1 MNGENKHLFSIK
13 LSYRCVFTCCR
24 PPRSSPLPPS
34 YFILAPIGANLSFS
48 RLEWKQTLFFSLP
61 YIFTE
66 IACEKFNLHY
76 IKHKNIAFAKKI
88 TSQLLIVIC
97 SIDLS
102 DITSHPVKNLFLSLH
117 NSTETR
123 IKYSTVMY
131 SQFWGHCKY
140 TYQHTVRHWFCY
152 TKMMRWWG

>member
-1 MNGENKHLFSIK
+1 MNSSLFMNGENKHLFSIK

-76 IKHKNIAFAKKI
+76 IKHKNIAFAK
-88 TSQLLIVIC
+88 SHLPAAYCNLLIWPFWYWIISC
-97 SIDLS
+97 QNLFWQS
-102 DITSHPVKNLFLSLH
+102 DIFAISRKL
-117 NSTETR
+117 
-123 IKYSTVMY
+123 
-131 SQFWGHCKY
+131 
-140 TYQHTVRHWFCY
+140 
-152 TKMMRWWG
+152 